1 MGTWIK
7 ETCTAFYLME
17 GGYYISK
24 ISKYPSQNN
33 PQEQV
38 VNISGM
44 KTWFSRTDF
53 PGGMTISTQ
62 EDAPEPQPKPEAIAP
77 PATPKEEPS
86 KVPTPSVPAGPKRI
100 NSNGLLLIKSF
111 EGLRLSAYR
120 DAVGIWTIGYGTT
133 RGVKP
138 GMRISEAEAEKFLQE
153 DLIRFEQAIH
163 EALSVPVNDNQFSA
177 LVSFTYNIGS
187 GAFRSSTLLRLL
199 NQGEDVRSVGA
210 QFLRWDKAGGKVLAG
225 LTRRRNAERSLFLGE
240 DFRGFLSV

>member
-7 ETCTAFYLME
+7 ETGTAFYLME

-33 PQEQV
+33 PNEQV

-44 KTWFSRTDF
+44 KTWFSRTDS
-53 PGGMTISTQ
+53 PGGMTICMQT
-62 EDAPEPQPKPEAIAP
+62 DVPEPQPKPVVIAP
-77 PATPKEEPS
+77 PAAPKEEPL
-86 KVPTPSVPAGPKRI
+86 KVSTPSVPAGPKRI
-100 NSNGLLLIKSF
+100 NANGLLLIKSF

-153 DLIRFEQAIH
+153 DLTRFEQAIH

-199 NQGEDVRSVGA
+199 NQGEDVRNVAA

-225 LTRRRNAERSLFLGE
+225 LTRRRNAERALFLGE
-240 DFRGFLSV
+240 NFRGFLSA

>member
-7 ETCTAFYLME
+7 ETGTAFYLME
-17 GGYYISK
+17 GGYYLSK

-33 PQEQV
+33 PNEQV

-44 KTWFSRTDF
+44 KSWFTRADF

-62 EDAPEPQPKPEAIAP
+62 EDAPEPLPKPEAIAP
-77 PATPKEEPS
+77 SPAPQPEPI
-86 KVPTPSVPAGPKRI
+86 KVPTPPAPVAPKRI
-100 NSNGLLLIKSF
+100 NTNGLLLIKSF
-111 EGLRLSAYR
+111 EGLRLNAYR

-153 DLIRFEQAIH
+153 DLTRFEQAIH
-163 EALSVPVNDNQFSA
+163 EALSVSINDNQFSS

-240 DFRGFLSV
+240 NFRSFLSA